1 MKALFLSAGRG
12 RRLWPFTADA
22 PKCLLPV
29 GGGDILLYQLENLRA
44 AGIDRAVLVCGHGLH
59 RVRQRLLTL
68 PEGVSVRLIFNPFF
82 AMSDNLVS
90 LWAARS
96 EMDEDFILS
105 NGDNLFHP
113 GILKPLL
120 ATDSECCLMVQRK
133 GLYGED
139 DMKVEVKDDRV
150 ARIGKGLPADRT
162 HAESIGII
170 RFSGEAVIRM
180 RRALEEVLTEPA
192 ALRRFFL
199 EAIQNLVDNGF
210 TVNWADTGGLPWID
224 VDTPD
229 DLAFA
234 QENAH
239 LFSAI
244 PRSVPGAVPG
254 SAPGAVP
261 GSAPGSVPLAGA
273 AASREQS

>member
-1 MKALFLSAGRG
+1 MKAFILSAGRG
-12 RRLWPFTADA
+12 RRLWPFTADT

-29 GGGDILLYQLENLRA
+29 GGSDILLHQLENLRT
-44 AGIDRAVLVCGHGLH
+44 AGIDRVILVCGHGLH
-59 RVRQRLLTL
+59 RVRQRLLAL
-68 PEGVSVRLIFNPFF
+68 PDGIAVRLIFNPFF

-120 ATDSECCLMVQRK
+120 ATDAECCLMAQRK
-133 GLYGED
+133 GAYGDD
-139 DMKVEVKDDRV
+139 DMKLQLRGDRV
-150 ARIGKGLPADRT
+150 TRIGKAIPLDRT

-170 RFSGEAVIRM
+170 RFSGEGVTRM
-180 RRALEEVLTEPA
+180 CRALEEVLTERA

-199 EAIQNLVDNGF
+199 DAIQCLIDGGF
-210 TVNWADTGGLPWID
+210 PVNWADTGGLPWID

-234 QENAH
+234 QEQFH
-239 LFSAI
+239 QFSA
-244 PRSVPGAVPG
+244 SSGAVSPTPSHVG
-254 SAPGAVP
+254 T
-261 GSAPGSVPLAGA
+261 AGA
-273 AASREQS
+273 RERF